1 MQHPTQILSK
11 LRNKLENKNCF
22 DCDAK
27 NPTWASCTYGVFIC
41 MNCASSHRNLGT
53 HISFVRSTEL
63 DDWTTSQLQR
73 MVLGGNGK
81 ARAFFR
87 QHGIMDGTKL
97 ELKYKSRAAEIYRQN
112 LTAACEN
119 VEEKSLI
126 LELED
131 DFFGF
136 DGTNNNNKND
146 IIDNS
151 PDNGIIFNQ
160 PAESPQDKR
169 PPAEE
174 KQTTNLFTE
183 NITENNSE
191 NKKATVTNSPLQ
203 QQQQQ
208 QIEATYISDK
218 TSRIDNTQ
226 LLKPQKDS
234 SDYARNLGIGVK
246 NTPKKKTAVQK
257 VAKDFFADW
266 DNDDGVESADNDSDM
281 KDSKEGSL
289 QRKEAHTSETGE
301 ATSEREIREKF
312 TRLAFEDQNSRRERE
327 QSHTPSI
334 DNSRPQR
341 LIENRDAFRHNLFDD
356 EIAQKEK
363 ESKLREQS
371 RAINS
376 RIRSQNVTSH
386 FNREDEEIT
395 EQYNLR
401 SEAPRSV
408 SSPSQYSSVAPRPP
422 SISSASFSSS
432 STAEQNS
439 NTNISARSGSR
450 SLTLSE
456 HSSMRTQSMSPSLTP
471 TVTSASDSE
480 RLAKFQNARSI
491 SSAQYFERDEREMR
505 PRKNTEDA
513 GEVAARIV
521 ETAKY
526 DLINLKDTVVEKGKK
541 LTEMAWEWFSDL
553 QEKYSS

>member
-1 MQHPTQILSK
+1 
-11 LRNKLENKNCF
+11 
-22 DCDAK
+22 
-27 NPTWASCTYGVFIC
+27 
-41 MNCASSHRNLGT
+41 
-53 HISFVRSTEL
+53 
-63 DDWTTSQLQR
+63 
-73 MVLGGNGK
+73 
-81 ARAFFR
+81 
-87 QHGIMDGTKL
+87 
-97 ELKYKSRAAEIYRQN
+97 

-395 EQYNLR
+395 EYELCLLCGRFFNHSNFL
-401 SEAPRSV
+401 
-408 SSPSQYSSVAPRPP
+408 SQT
-422 SISSASFSSS
+422 I
-432 STAEQNS
+432 
-439 NTNISARSGSR
+439 
-450 SLTLSE
+450 
-456 HSSMRTQSMSPSLTP
+456 
-471 TVTSASDSE
+471 
-480 RLAKFQNARSI
+480 
-491 SSAQYFERDEREMR
+491 
-505 PRKNTEDA
+505 
-513 GEVAARIV
+513 
-521 ETAKY
+521 
-526 DLINLKDTVVEKGKK
+526 
-541 LTEMAWEWFSDL
+541 
-553 QEKYSS
+553 